1 MIEVVLDE
9 LEDYFRD
16 EGFKVNFEIIDDLSV
31 YVHFE
36 NNGVYDVD
44 AFYKKKA
51 IKIAIAA
58 VMNTGFGINSV
69 KYIQTIVYSLEF
81 IIGRVPHNS
90 LVFFLPIQSQIIS
103 QNHFCARGITKKIQN
118 PGVNFIAL

>member
-36 NNGVYDVD
+36 NNGIYDVD
-44 AFYKKKA
+44 AF
-51 IKIAIAA
+51 
-58 VMNTGFGINSV
+58 
-69 KYIQTIVYSLEF
+69 L
-81 IIGRVPHNS
+81 
-90 LVFFLPIQSQIIS
+90 
-103 QNHFCARGITKKIQN
+103 
-118 PGVNFIAL
+118 